1 MTDTNP
7 AADTN
12 HTPHAGHRPADDAG
26 RGNPA
31 ADIPSHPRISPHL
44 FTESW
49 RIMRINSEFVQAID
63 TLSQLPPGI
72 SVFGSARLK
81 PEHEWYQK
89 AEAAGRLLAERKTT
103 AITGGGPGVME
114 AANKG
119 AYEAGGVSVGL
130 NIALPH
136 EQKPNDYQTHEL
148 HFDYF
153 FVRKVMFVRYS
164 RAFINFPGGFGTM
177 DEFFE
182 AMTLIQTQKTAPA
195 PVVLVGK
202 AFWGGLIDWIAGT
215 MRDEFQTVSPH
226 DLDRFKL
233 TDDPEEAVQWV
244 CDWCDENPL
253 DSDADD
259 AVTAEGTRHGV
270 HPRRPTSGE
279 LGPAI

>member
-1 MTDTNP
+1 MTRQPEQAQQNPTSMPNNNESAQDTP
-7 AADTN
+7 R
-12 HTPHAGHRPADDAG
+12 H
-26 RGNPA
+26 
-31 ADIPSHPRISPHL
+31 PSISPHL

-63 TLSQLPPGI
+63 TMSQLPPGI

-81 PEHEWYQK
+81 PEHEWYQR
-89 AEAAGRLLAERKTT
+89 AETAGRALAERQATV
-103 AITGGGPGVME
+103 ITGGGPGVME

-119 AYEAGGVSVGL
+119 ALEAGGVSVGL

-202 AFWGGLIDWIAGT
+202 AFWSGLIDWIGST

-226 DLDRFKL
+226 DLDRFQI